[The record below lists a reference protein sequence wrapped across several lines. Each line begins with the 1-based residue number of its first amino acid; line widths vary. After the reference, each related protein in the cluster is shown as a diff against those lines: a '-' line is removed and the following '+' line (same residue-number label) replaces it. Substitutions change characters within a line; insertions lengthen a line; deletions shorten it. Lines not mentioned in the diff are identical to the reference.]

1 MKRKSAGPRRI
12 LAFDLEEAKHGIRVT
27 PHGGLFTI
35 GEMFRSVGLDKK
47 VETCVKTKQRRRGF
61 SDAQMVESY
70 LALFAAGGECLED
83 FEVLRQDPIL
93 PEILGHHIPSATC
106 AREWLYEFH
115 ADEKIAA
122 AANQAVQLGFD
133 SFIPEETDL
142 LKGLAQVN
150 RHLVAAGQRRAAV
163 TTATLDR
170 DATIAESH
178 KEAAKRV
185 YTGVRGYQPT
195 LVVWAEQDLIVADDF
210 RDGNVPAQ
218 KDQVRV
224 ITDAVAALPAG
235 VTTIRVRADSASYN
249 HEVLGYCRGKGYQF
263 GISADLSQELLSAI
277 RKLSESDWHR
287 WQDEGDAVREWAEV
301 AYAPSWPY
309 ESRDAK
315 PDRYLAIRIRKKQ
328 GVLFADGTDR
338 KHFAVVTNRWE
349 VPGQELLEWQRG
361 KAGTIEPVHHVLKNE
376 LAAGV
381 LPCGRF
387 GANAAWLRLN
397 VLTYNLL
404 SLMRRHVFP
413 EPLRQA
419 RPKRLRF
426 LIFSVGAE
434 LSHHARRVICRL
446 GQAYRKLFRWHLIRR
461 NILAF
466 APT

>member
-163 TTATLDR
+163 TTATLDL

-328 GVLFADGTDR
+328 GYCSRTVRIG
-338 KHFAVVTNRWE
+338 NISRW
-349 VPGQELLEWQRG
+349 
-361 KAGTIEPVHHVLKNE
+361 
-376 LAAGV
+376 
-381 LPCGRF
+381 
-387 GANAAWLRLN
+387 
-397 VLTYNLL
+397 
-404 SLMRRHVFP
+404 
-413 EPLRQA
+413 
-419 RPKRLRF
+419 
-426 LIFSVGAE
+426 
-434 LSHHARRVICRL
+434 
-446 GQAYRKLFRWHLIRR
+446 
-461 NILAF
+461 
-466 APT
+466 